1 MQSFFAILHSFFF
14 GSFARAAKG
23 KGGGDDVC
31 SVGAGKFDFRW

>member
-23 KGGGDDVC
+23 KGGGGRGL
-31 SVGAGKFDFRW
+31 SPVGAGKFDFL